1 MSPPPNVENIAANND
16 SAFFTTHM
24 AALLHKRAAYFRR
37 DTKTWCFTFGLP
49 AIFVLAGL
57 FLIRVRHTMPQACLS
72 LAHSELR
79 ICSSRVRQQLFA

>member
-57 FLIRVRHTMPQACLS
+57 FLIRVRHHIQRCHEPSAQRVPRL
-72 LAHSELR
+72 
-79 ICSSRVRQQLFA
+79 CS